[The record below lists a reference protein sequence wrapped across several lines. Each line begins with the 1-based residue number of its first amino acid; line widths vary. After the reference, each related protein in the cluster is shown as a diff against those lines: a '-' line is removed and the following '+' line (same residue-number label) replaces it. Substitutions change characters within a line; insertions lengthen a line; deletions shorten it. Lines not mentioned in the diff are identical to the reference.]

1 MGVGP
6 LIHVPF
12 LLEHSFS
19 DSGFRPGG
27 DSPPSPPG
35 LGVGVG
41 NFLRF
46 WVRVVRESA
55 ARLEIVLQMR
65 LRVSVRSR
73 KHFLFLGIFI
83 ITLTL
88 PPICFPLLRA
98 CLLHVIGCL
107 CLSVGEPLLC
117 WRDAGSNAVTVW
129 RDGGSKTVTVLQDDN
144 NLHWRDAGSKAVTV
158 LQDDNTLLCVFCV
171 CFVHAIGF

>member
-1 MGVGP
+1 MITTGVP
-6 LIHVPF
+6 SPCHIIIATMMAQSDNPF

-19 DSGFRPGG
+19 DSGFRPAPVETV
-27 DSPPSPPG
+27 PPSPPWLG
-35 LGVGVG
+35 LGI
-41 NFLRF
+41 FLRF

-98 CLLHVIGCL
+98 CLLHAIGCL
-107 CLSVGEPLLC
+107 CLSVAAAH
-117 WRDAGSNAVTVW
+117 DVA
-129 RDGGSKTVTVLQDDN
+129 
-144 NLHWRDAGSKAVTV
+144 
-158 LQDDNTLLCVFCV
+158 
-171 CFVHAIGF
+171 

>member
-1 MGVGP
+1 MPARAREGY
-6 LIHVPF
+6 
-12 LLEHSFS
+12 ST
-19 DSGFRPGG
+19 RTKCTK
-27 DSPPSPPG
+27 
-35 LGVGVG
+35 
-41 NFLRF
+41 
-46 WVRVVRESA
+46 RESA
-55 ARLEIVLQMR
+55 AQLEIVLQMR

-117 WRDAGSNAVTVW
+117 WRDAGSQAVTVC
-129 RDGGSKTVTVLQDDN
+129 
-144 NLHWRDAGSKAVTV
+144 RDAGSKAVTV
-158 LQDDNTLLCVFCV
+158 LQDDNNLLCMFCV
-171 CFVHAIGF
+171 CFVHAIGFRLV